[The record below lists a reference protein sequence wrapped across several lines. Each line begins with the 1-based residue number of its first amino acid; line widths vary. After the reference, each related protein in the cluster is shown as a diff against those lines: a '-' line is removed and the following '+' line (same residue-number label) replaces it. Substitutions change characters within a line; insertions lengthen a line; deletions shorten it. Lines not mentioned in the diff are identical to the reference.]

1 MIFIRSYRAN
11 RHWLKAHALMG
22 GQFQSLAL
30 VAIRKAV
37 ELEPDI
43 KKVPKYLELQGH
55 IESSIGKLD
64 IAMQTF
70 QSAIEIIEKNNSS
83 FLDKESKGLGKRLQ
97 EALEEI
103 NSKTT

>member
-1 MIFIRSYRAN
+1 
-11 RHWLKAHALMG
+11 MG

-70 QSAIEIIEKNNSS
+70 QSAIGIIEKNNSS
-83 FLDKESKGLGKRLQ
+83 FLDKESKGLSKRLQ

>member
-1 MIFIRSYRAN
+1 MNFVRSYRAN
-11 RHWLKAHALMG
+11 RNWLKAHALMG

-55 IESSIGKLD
+55 IESSIGKLN
-64 IAMQTF
+64 IAMQSF
-70 QSAIEIIEKNNSS
+70 QSAIEIIEKNDSS
-83 FLDKESKGLGKRLQ
+83 FLDKESKDLNKRLQ
-97 EALEEI
+97 EALEDI
-103 NSKTT
+103 NAKAT